1 MLKSGSVPRKVNM
14 LFKRYPIIVL
24 SLILAASSIMCSI
37 FFSSYLVEPGEKDK
51 QATMNSLRTTIA
63 AIEMEAITDTP
74 EPVKLVTFATMVR
87 PQAGSISGR
96 LSYPSESLPPM
107 RIVAVNILTG
117 EQFATEEYE
126 GGLYG
131 IQGLPAGTYHVFAYP
146 VDTKDATKDL
156 AAGFTEFV
164 TCGLTAECQ
173 DHSLI
178 DVVVAANTVTSDVNP
193 GDWYAPPGSFPPD
206 PFRQ

>member
-1 MLKSGSVPRKVNM
+1 M

-24 SLILAASSIMCSI
+24 SLILAASSMMCSI
-37 FFSSYLVEPGEKDK
+37 FSSPYLVEPEEGEK
-51 QATMNSLRTTIA
+51 QATMDSLKTTIA
-63 AIEMEAITDTP
+63 ALEMEAITDTP
-74 EPVKLVTFATMVR
+74 EPIKLVTFATLVR
-87 PQAGSISGR
+87 PSAGSISGR
-96 LSYPSESLPPM
+96 LSYPSESIPPM

-131 IQGLPAGTYHVFAYP
+131 IQGLPTGTYHVFAYP
-146 VDTKDATKDL
+146 VNAKDDAMGP

-164 TCGLTAECQ
+164 TCGLTDECQ
-173 DHSLI
+173 DHTLI
-178 DVVVAANTVTSDVNP
+178 DVVVAANSVTSEVNP

-206 PFRQ
+206 PFRR